1 MPRPDLPRAAVAGI
15 LAGLVAGAA
24 MNGFQAI
31 WSDTTGQTSEGE
43 PTTTKAADKLAVAA
57 TGDKVP
63 EPLRKAADPAVHYA
77 TAAILGL
84 AYALAAE
91 VWRPVTTGAGTVF
104 GAATAAVLDE
114 ALVPALGL
122 APPPI
127 ATPPA
132 THAYALASHLVF
144 GIALEGVRRGLRG

>member
-15 LAGLVAGAA
+15 LAGLVAGAV

-31 WSDTTGQTSEGE
+31 WSETTGQKSEGE
-43 PTTTKAADKLAVAA
+43 PTTTKAADKLAVAT
-57 TGDKVP
+57 TGKKVP
-63 EPLRKAADPAVHYA
+63 EPLRNAADPAVHYA
-77 TAAILGL
+77 TAAVLGL

-91 VWRPVTTGAGTVF
+91 VWRPVTTGAGTMF

-122 APPPI
+122 APSPI